1 MKLDGDGDFAWVVNN
16 PKLSL
21 LASFTNT
28 QTNPNFSI
36 IHLSLIKLRVLIEFM
51 VRSFFLLGSHYR
63 AIRTTRRIKETAS
76 GRKALVLANGPSV
89 NILEDQLPSLD
100 LSDVDVFAVNFFP
113 LSTLASKVKPQY
125 LVLSDPLTHPKITSH
140 KNVKLWDW
148 IQNNPDVRLLVPTS
162 WYKTLRSFSQSM
174 QINYFDDRNL
184 IGWSRNVSPTR
195 PRGYGSLTSYK
206 ALAFACYAG
215 YSRIG
220 ILGFDNSQFR
230 FVYTNKQNQ
239 VYQQSNYFYSESTD
253 LELTASLYNGIA
265 DYFYDTSNT
274 FAYLRMFSKFPIF
287 NLDEQS
293 LADNF
298 IKVSKLEE
306 F

>member
-1 MKLDGDGDFAWVVNN
+1 MNLDGDGDFDWVVNN
-16 PKLSL
+16 PKLNM

-28 QTNPNFSI
+28 QTNPNFSLT
-36 IHLSLIKLRVLIEFM
+36 HLSLIKIRVLIEFI
-51 VRSFFLLGSHYR
+51 VRSFFLLGNHHR
-63 AIRTTRRIKETAS
+63 AIRLTRRIKGTAS

-89 NILEDQLPSLD
+89 NILEAKLPSLD
-100 LSDVDVFAVNFFP
+100 LSDVDIFAVNFFP
-113 LSTLASKVKPQY
+113 LSTLASKVKPHF
-125 LVLSDPLTHPKITSH
+125 LVLSDPLTHPKISSE
-140 KNVKLWDW
+140 KNAKLWDW
-148 IQNNPDVRLLVPTS
+148 IQNNPDVRLLVPSS
-162 WYKTLRSFSQSM
+162 WSRTLRGFSQPM
-174 QINYFDDRNL
+174 RINFFDDRNL
-184 IGWSRNVSPTR
+184 IGWSKNISPTR

-230 FVYTNKQNQ
+230 FVYNDKQNR
-239 VYQQSNYFYSESTD
+239 VYQQSNYFYTESTD
-253 LELTASLYNGIA
+253 LELTTSLYNGIA

-298 IKVSKLEE
+298 TKVSKLEE